1 MSTYDI
7 IYNSKIL
14 IFQVRFNVNVNGE
27 AINREKFENMDPR
40 RRGKMMRQKEVAMS
54 FDLTTNQP
62 RHFEKVGM
70 DLKTFDE
77 ITRSD
82 YNMNKGPATKVTIG
96 GLTCTFHPTPVGNIL
111 LTRSGTRV
119 NKRLESG
126 IKCLPPELQNPT
138 RTPSPNANRKFKRE
152 ISYLD
157 SLDCREEQST
167 SAASENKRL
176 PSVSETVSVESGDVP
191 TSCYTM
197 CKGPRVKTNKF
208 IQQRAQKSRYYNQ
221 TVKLIRFAK
230 NTISQY
236 HK

>member
-1 MSTYDI
+1 M
-7 IYNSKIL
+7 L
-14 IFQVRFNVNVNGE
+14 FQVRFNVNVNGE
-27 AINREKFENMDPR
+27 VNTDHVDNRRK
-40 RRGKMMRQKEVAMS
+40 GKMMRQKEIAMS
-54 FDLTTNQP
+54 FDLSTNQP

-82 YNMNKGPATKVTIG
+82 YNMNKETGTKVTIG

-119 NKRLESG
+119 NKKKLESG
-126 IKCLPPELQNPT
+126 VKCLPPELQNPT

-157 SLDCREEQST
+157 SLDHRDDHST
-167 SAASENKRL
+167 SAGSRENRL
-176 PSVSETVSVESGDVP
+176 PSVSETVSVESDVTP
-191 TSCYTM
+191 SCYTM
-197 CKGPRVKTNKF
+197 CKGPRVKTNRF
-208 IQQRAQKSRYYNQ
+208 LQQRAQKSRYYTQ

-230 NTISQY
+230 NTISHY